1 MILMIALGLFTTL
14 LGVAVGCTVLEL
26 TVRALVHSLT
36 DHPVKGVVR
45 PGVGSRWQTHAW
57 E

>member
-36 DHPVKGVVR
+36 DHPAKEVAR
-45 PGVGSRWQTHAW
+45 PGGGSRWRTHAW